1 MFKNLKERLKSAKK
15 TVVAVSV
22 CALLFMGACGT
33 AGGQNSDVNATLWS
47 APSTVKYMLDD
58 SPVSDYGENMNV
70 SLAANEKES
79 AQLTV
84 TPKTNVKNYEI
95 SISDLT
101 GDNGHT
107 ISKEN
112 VSVFVEK
119 YINVSTVTTVFRA
132 GYYPDA
138 LVPYDSVKQA
148 KEDRIKAGQN
158 QTFLFTVYAPENTPA
173 GNYSADVT
181 IKLNGQT
188 RTSKLNVTVYDFAIP
203 TESHSRTSFFL
214 WYDQFMYQCDNV
226 TGELIDYYSDKNNI
240 WSYIWLG
247 VEGNSA
253 EEFFFRYGFDEFNY
267 VLPLTGVDELR
278 AIIADMLSRPETNAP
293 DLYMVAKTYEFLSC
307 FASKISTFKRKSE
320 AKYSDNL
327 NKVVEYIHRN
337 YYRDLS
343 ITEICEKFGFERSTL
358 YRMFIREFGVST
370 QEYILIYRL
379 EVAEN
384 CITHTSMSFK
394 TIAIDCGFNNY
405 AHFSGSFKR
414 YKGVSPKEYRE
425 QTEKQKLLQINKNQ

>member
-1 MFKNLKERLKSAKK
+1 MEGFDERRFQYRFFNKYERDDFKLTQYGYHRWSKE
-15 TVVAVSV
+15 
-22 CALLFMGACGT
+22 T
-33 AGGQNSDVNATLWS
+33 AH
-47 APSTVKYMLDD
+47 APTIKD
-58 SPVSDYGENMNV
+58 SYVLHIVLEGKGFV
-70 SLAANEKES
+70 R
-79 AQLTV
+79 
-84 TPKTNVKNYEI
+84 VKNKQYQ
-95 SISDLT
+95 
-101 GDNGHT
+101 
-107 ISKEN
+107 
-112 VSVFVEK
+112 VFPG
-119 YINVSTVTTVFRA
+119 NA
-132 GYYPDA
+132 
-138 LVPYDSVKQA
+138 
-148 KEDRIKAGQN
+148 
-158 QTFLFTVYAPENTPA
+158 FLIRP
-173 GNYSADVT
+173 
-181 IKLNGQT
+181 
-188 RTSKLNVTVYDFAIP
+188 
-203 TESHSRTSFFL
+203 
-214 WYDQFMYQCDNV
+214 
-226 TGELIDYYSDKNNI
+226 GELIDYYSDKNNI

-278 AIIADMLSRPETNAP
+278 AIIADMFSRPQTNAP
-293 DLYMVAKTYEFLSC
+293 DLYTVAKTYEFLSC
-307 FASKISTFKRKSE
+307 FASKIATFKRKSE

-358 YRMFIREFGVST
+358 YRMFKREFGVST

-379 EVAEN
+379 EVADN

-394 TIAIDCGFNNY
+394 TIAVECGFNNY

>member
-203 TESHSRTSFFL
+203 T
-214 WYDQFMYQCDNV
+214 
-226 TGELIDYYSDKNNI
+226 
-240 WSYIWLG
+240 
-247 VEGNSA
+247 
-253 EEFFFRYGFDEFNY
+253 
-267 VLPLTGVDELR
+267 LTGVDELR

-293 DLYMVAKTYEFLSC
+293 DLYTVAKTYEFLSC